1 MSVIATIGIG
11 YLIGAV
17 LSFIITFF
25 LTKDPSLAM
34 RYAPA
39 ECFSY
44 RNNMAIEFPN
54 GHYIFYFWLVI
65 YSFIFLYINL
75 YIII

>member
-1 MSVIATIGIG
+1 MSAIAIIGIS

-34 RYAPA
+34 RFLSAFLIALTWPLSFPMA
-39 ECFSY
+39 LIFS
-44 RNNMAIEFPN
+44 
-54 GHYIFYFWLVI
+54 IF
-65 YSFIFLYINL
+65 S
-75 YIII
+75 

>member
-34 RYAPA
+34 RLLSAFLIAITWPLS
-39 ECFSY
+39 FP
-44 RNNMAIEFPN
+44 MA
-54 GHYIFYFWLVI
+54 
-65 YSFIFLYINL
+65 
-75 YIII
+75 

>member
-25 LTKDPSLAM
+25 LTKDPCLAM
-34 RYAPA
+34 RLLSAFLIAITWPLS
-39 ECFSY
+39 FP
-44 RNNMAIEFPN
+44 MAI
-54 GHYIFYFWLVI
+54 IF
-65 YSFIFLYINL
+65 SIFG
-75 YIII
+75 

>member
-1 MSVIATIGIG
+1 MSTIAIIGIS

-34 RYAPA
+34 RLLSALLIGLTWPLSFPMA
-39 ECFSY
+39 LIFS
-44 RNNMAIEFPN
+44 
-54 GHYIFYFWLVI
+54 IF
-65 YSFIFLYINL
+65 S
-75 YIII
+75 

>member
-25 LTKDPSLAM
+25 LTKDPILAM
-34 RYAPA
+34 RLLSAFLIAITWPLS
-39 ECFSY
+39 FP
-44 RNNMAIEFPN
+44 MAI
-54 GHYIFYFWLVI
+54 IFSI
-65 YSFIFLYINL
+65 
-75 YIII
+75 

>member
-25 LTKDPSLAM
+25 LTKDPNLAM
-34 RYAPA
+34 RLLSAFLIAITWPLS
-39 ECFSY
+39 FP
-44 RNNMAIEFPN
+44 MAI
-54 GHYIFYFWLVI
+54 IF
-65 YSFIFLYINL
+65 SIFG
-75 YIII
+75 

>member
-17 LSFIITFF
+17 LSFVITFF

-34 RYAPA
+34 RLLSAFLIAITWPLS
-39 ECFSY
+39 FP
-44 RNNMAIEFPN
+44 MAI
-54 GHYIFYFWLVI
+54 IF
-65 YSFIFLYINL
+65 SIFG
-75 YIII
+75 

>member
-25 LTKDPSLAM
+25 LTKDPNLAM
-34 RYAPA
+34 RLLSAFLIAITWPLSFPMA
-39 ECFSY
+39 MLFS
-44 RNNMAIEFPN
+44 
-54 GHYIFYFWLVI
+54 IFG
-65 YSFIFLYINL
+65 
-75 YIII
+75 

>member
-25 LTKDPSLAM
+25 LTKDPGLAM
-34 RYAPA
+34 RLLSAFLIAITWPLS
-39 ECFSY
+39 FP
-44 RNNMAIEFPN
+44 MAI
-54 GHYIFYFWLVI
+54 IF
-65 YSFIFLYINL
+65 SIFG
-75 YIII
+75 

>member
-34 RYAPA
+34 HLLSAFLIAITWPLGN
-39 ECFSY
+39 S
-44 RNNMAIEFPN
+44 MAM
-54 GHYIFYFWLVI
+54 L
-65 YSFIFLYINL
+65 LR
-75 YIII
+75 